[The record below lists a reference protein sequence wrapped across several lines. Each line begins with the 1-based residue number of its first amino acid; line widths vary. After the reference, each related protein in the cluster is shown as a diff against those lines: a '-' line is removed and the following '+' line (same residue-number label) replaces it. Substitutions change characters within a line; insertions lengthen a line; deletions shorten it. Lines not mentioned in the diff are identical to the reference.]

1 MNKRREIPTLLGLI
15 IIAVAIVIFFGGT
28 FTYEHFAIKE
38 FERVI
43 KPENQTTG
51 FPMQI
56 LATKGWKTYT
66 NTQYGFEIKYPSEF
80 EREGQPNENDNL
92 SLIVNNKDQ
101 NNSVQWIRMGIAFGM
116 KGVYSFGDFGIDY
129 NSKQVI
135 PGNKNITIYKIPA
148 ISDKKSV
155 TFVSIGAPTP
165 AIDVMSLVQ
174 KDSNLIIIEIYGSPT
189 ANVGDLEKLSD
200 QMLST
205 FKFTK

>member
-66 NTQYGFEIKYPSEF
+66 NAQYGFEFKYPENWQLWEMNKVSGLVRIYPNSKSEQAINKTISLTDEITF
-80 EREGQPNENDNL
+80 SVADSLYGGETQQVNIGDTVWL
-92 SLIVNNKDQ
+92 SAITSDVPPYCDGCTEKVLSYISAINNNKYIGV
-101 NNSVQWIRMGIAFGM
+101 STGI
-116 KGVYSFGDFGIDY
+116 S
-129 NSKQVI
+129 
-135 PGNKNITIYKIPA
+135 NKEVLLKI
-148 ISDKKSV
+148 
-155 TFVSIGAPTP
+155 
-165 AIDVMSLVQ
+165 
-174 KDSNLIIIEIYGSPT
+174 
-189 ANVGDLEKLSD
+189 
-200 QMLST
+200 LST